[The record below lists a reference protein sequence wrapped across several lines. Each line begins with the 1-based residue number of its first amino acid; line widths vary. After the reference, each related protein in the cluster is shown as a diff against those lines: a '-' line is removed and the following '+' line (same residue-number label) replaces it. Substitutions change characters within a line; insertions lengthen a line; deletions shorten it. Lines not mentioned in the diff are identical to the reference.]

1 MELYL
6 NFGTSYNSEK
16 KFSNDSAAANTNF
29 FSFLFGY
36 FTDFGMWCV
45 SFIQV
50 NTYISRLLFV
60 IFGVIVLGFGVSLS
74 FIANVLMNSG
84 EAFVK
89 AVADTINKNVG
100 NVKIGFDIF
109 CVVLAVI
116 LSLLFFDFTIVGTRE
131 GTIIS
136 ALFTGV
142 AVKFFNKMLY
152 KPLTNTLV
160 K

>member
-16 KFSNDSAAANTNF
+16 NF
-29 FSFLFGY
+29 QMIQLLQIPISFLFGY

-45 SFIQV
+45 PFIQV

-109 CVVLAVI
+109 CVVLVVI

-131 GTIIS
+131 GTII
-136 ALFTGV
+136 
-142 AVKFFNKMLY
+142 
-152 KPLTNTLV
+152 
-160 K
+160 